1 MVGDSRLAGP
11 IAWIRSIFSGLV
23 GLFFL
28 IALSILVVWP
38 LWYLAINHTSVYS
51 SAMLLLATGSVVLAI
66 KARIRKHLRR
76 VGRRRMKSSDSEK
89 SQLEPT
95 EHGE

>member
-1 MVGDSRLAGP
+1 
-11 IAWIRSIFSGLV
+11 
-23 GLFFL
+23 
-28 IALSILVVWP
+28 
-38 LWYLAINHTSVYS
+38 
-51 SAMLLLATGSVVLAI
+51 MLLLATGSVVLAI